1 MDRKQIPEPEPQ
13 SKFQPEPEPEPEPL
27 AKGHQLKK
35 AEKKR
40 LKKLRKKKKEESEQ
54 ARQKDWQNWNPM
66 GYTPPEPKS
75 AIESS
80 SDEETE
86 EEKNI
91 RIATA
96 LSLIEQKQREASLAN
111 DALKNLIKEH
121 SNALDNLCPLLKDK
135 LFEVS
140 NALYN
145 NSS

>member
-13 SKFQPEPEPEPEPL
+13 CKFQPEPEPEPV

-54 ARQKDWQNWNPM
+54 ARQKDWQNWNPIDS
-66 GYTPPEPKS
+66 TTSEPKS
-75 AIESS
+75 VIESD

-111 DALKNLIKEH
+111 DALKNLMKEH
-121 SNALDNLCPLLKDK
+121 SNAIDNLCPLLKDK

-145 NSS
+145 NSL